1 MSNLEKMVDI
11 FSDQYMFPLLQ
22 GVLFVVLV
30 LSLVIEFLAQKRAGF
45 GGKSLVVTRSQTS
58 MNIYYGTYAALSGI
72 LVALCLTV
80 EFAKNHRVLWVL
92 VDTLIS
98 SYLCLLN
105 PWFRL
110 KLQDFSAFLTKVE
123 AR

>member
-1 MSNLEKMVDI
+1 MAQVL
-11 FSDQYMFPLLQ
+11 SDQYMFPLLQ
-22 GVLFVVLV
+22 AVLFFVLV
-30 LSLVIEFLAQKRAGF
+30 LSLVMEFFAQKRAGF
-45 GGKSLVVTRSQTS
+45 GGTKLIVTRSQAS
-58 MNIYYGTYAALSGI
+58 MNMYYGTYAAISGV

-80 EFAKNHRVLWVL
+80 EFAKDHRVLWVM
-92 VDTLIS
+92 VDIFVS